1 MITHEKLVKAHNDT
15 VAEIDNLL
23 SAGSILAE
31 TGEVARV
38 SSDKLL
44 AQFMEDLRNIRS
56 IISAGL

>member
-1 MITHEKLVKAHNDT
+1 MTAHEKLVKAHNHT

-56 IISAGL
+56 IISSGL

>member
-1 MITHEKLVKAHNDT
+1 MTAHEKLVKAHNDT

-44 AQFMEDLRNIRS
+44 AQFMKDLRNIRS
-56 IISAGL
+56 IVTAGL

>member
-31 TGEVARV
+31 TGEVTRV